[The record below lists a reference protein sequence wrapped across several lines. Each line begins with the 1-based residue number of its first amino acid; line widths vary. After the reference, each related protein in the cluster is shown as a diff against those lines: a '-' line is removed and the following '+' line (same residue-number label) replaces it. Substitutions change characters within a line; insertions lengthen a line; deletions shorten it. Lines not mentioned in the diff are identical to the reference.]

1 MLSRFVIALVL
12 PIVCL
17 ASFACGIKPPVDT
30 SENNRAGKEATANEV
45 RKLAEEGNM
54 IAQNKLG
61 QFYKFG
67 RGVPQNYGQAKRWFE
82 EAAKQ
87 GHAGAQINLGMLY
100 LQEDA
105 PPRSPQMAIFWFSRA
120 AEQGVVPAFAKLGQ
134 MYQEAQGVPEDF
146 VQAYMWF
153 HLAATNGEA
162 PSAERR
168 DILATKM
175 TYAQITEAQKRAQE
189 WKPTRKSLAWKLRTS
204 SSGTLP
210 DAKPTN

>member
-1 MLSRFVIALVL
+1 MLGRSAIALVL
-12 PIVCL
+12 SIVCL
-17 ASFACGIKPPVDT
+17 TSFACGIKPSVNP
-30 SENNRAGKEATANEV
+30 SESNRAEKEATAKEV
-45 RKLAEEGNM
+45 RKLAEGGNVT
-54 IAQNKLG
+54 AQNRLG
-61 QFYKFG
+61 LFYKFG
-67 RGVPQNYGQAKRWFE
+67 RGVPQNYVQAKRWFE

-87 GHAGAQINLGMLY
+87 GHAGAQINLGILY

-153 HLAATNGEA
+153 HLAATNGET
-162 PSAERR
+162 PSVERR
-168 DILATKM
+168 DILAMKM
-175 TYAQITEAQKRAQE
+175 SYAQITEAQKRAQE
-189 WKPTRKSLAWKLRTS
+189 WKPTPKSVAWKLRMS

-210 DAKPTN
+210 ESNTKD

>member
-1 MLSRFVIALVL
+1 MLFRCGIALVL
-12 PIVCL
+12 TIVCL
-17 ASFACGIKPPVDT
+17 ASFACGKKPPVDT
-30 SENNRAGKEATANEV
+30 SENSRAEKEATAREV
-45 RKLAEEGNM
+45 RRLAEEGNVT
-54 IAQNKLG
+54 AQNKLG
-61 QFYKFG
+61 LLYKVG
-67 RGVPQNYGQAKRWFE
+67 RGVPQNYVQAKRWFE

-105 PPRSPQMAIFWFSRA
+105 PPRSPQMAMFWFSRA
-120 AEQGVVPAFAKLGQ
+120 AEQGAAPAFAKLGQ
-134 MYQEAQGVPEDF
+134 MYQEAQGVPEDL

-168 DILATKM
+168 DLLATKM
-175 TYAQITEAQKRAQE
+175 TSAQIAEAQKRAQE
-189 WKPTRKSLAWKLRTS
+189 WKPKPKSVALKLRTA

-210 DAKPTN
+210 DAKTTN